1 MEIFSCFILFL
12 SVSLFYNFFILKKTK
27 NLPPSPPSLPII
39 GHLHLLKKPLH
50 RSLANITD
58 KYGPVLYLWFG
69 FRPVLVIST
78 PSAVEDCFTKN
89 NDIVFA
95 NRPRLLVGKIG
106 GDNYTT
112 MAWAPYGPNW
122 RNLRRISASEVLSV
136 NRVQSYSDI
145 RFDEVRSIIK
155 RLSGHGSKYQTVE
168 MKSMFFELTLNILMR
183 MIAGK
188 RYYGEH
194 VKDLEEA
201 REFQEIVEETF
212 ILSGASNIGDFF
224 PLLNLIGVRGFKKR
238 MMSVIGKKDKA
249 MQELIEERRSLRR
262 SGFKVEEKKKTFI
275 DVLLS
280 LQETE
285 PDYYT
290 DKMIRG
296 FTWVMVA
303 AGTDT
308 SVGTMEW
315 AMSLLV
321 NNPQVIKKAQAEI
334 DVQVEKGRLLNE
346 SDINKLPYLHCIIN
360 ETLRMYPAGP
370 LLVPHESSEDCVVAG
385 FNVPRGTMLLVNMW
399 GIQNDSK
406 LWDEPSRFKPE
417 RFEGLK
423 GTRDG
428 FKFMP
433 FGSGRRGCPG
443 EGLAMRIV
451 PLALG
456 ALIQCF
462 DWERIGEEMVDMSEG
477 LGITLPKAQP
487 LEVKCWTRSSV
498 LNFISQL

>member
-1 MEIFSCFILFL
+1 M
-12 SVSLFYNFFILKKTK
+12 V
-27 NLPPSPPSLPII
+27 
-39 GHLHLLKKPLH
+39 
-50 RSLANITD
+50 
-58 KYGPVLYLWFG
+58 
-69 FRPVLVIST
+69 
-78 PSAVEDCFTKN
+78 
-89 NDIVFA
+89 
-95 NRPRLLVGKIG
+95 
-106 GDNYTT
+106 
-112 MAWAPYGPNW
+112 
-122 RNLRRISASEVLSV
+122 
-136 NRVQSYSDI
+136 
-145 RFDEVRSIIK
+145 K
-155 RLSGHGSKYQTVE
+155 RLSGHGSKYRMVE
-168 MKSMFFELTLNILMR
+168 MKSMFFELTLNIMMR

-188 RYYGEH
+188 KYYGEGEH
-194 VKDLEEA
+194 MKDLEEA
-201 REFQEIVEETF
+201 REFQEIVEDTF
-212 ILSGASNIGDFF
+212 TLSGASNIGDFF
-224 PLLNLIGVRGFKKR
+224 PLLNWIGVRSFKER
-238 MMSVIGKKDKA
+238 VMSVIGKKDKA

-262 SGFKVEEKKKTFI
+262 NGFKVEEKKKTVI

-296 FTWVMVA
+296 FIWVLVA

-308 SVGTMEW
+308 SAGTMEW
-315 AMSLLV
+315 AMSLLL

-334 DVQVEKGRLLNE
+334 DVQVEKDRLVDE

-370 LLVPHESSEDCVVAG
+370 LLVPHESSEDCVVCG

-399 GIQNDSK
+399 GIQNDPK
-406 LWDEPSRFKPE
+406 LWDEPTKFKPE
-417 RFEGLK
+417 RFEGLE

-443 EGLAMRIV
+443 EGLAMRVV

-462 DWERIGEEMVDMSEG
+462 DWERIGDELVDMSEG
-477 LGITLPKAQP
+477 LGLTLPKAEP
-487 LEVKCWTRSSV
+487 LEAECRTRSSV